1 MTDNAVVIKGRIINK
16 HDTEANWN
24 KAVNFAP
31 LLGETIVYDP
41 DSTHS
46 RPRYKVGI
54 WDGKSEKTADML
66 IMNLP
71 FANEPDT
78 ILEDDLANLFT
89 KAKAARSYA
98 TFNIHLIDT
107 ETNSLAVVSIRYIA
121 NTTTWGEIVAEYP
134 EYFTLSTTE
143 WDKTTGRPYV
153 KFAAPYHGQDFVMKR
168 VTPVDPADP
177 VTVPCTTTDIVDPTR
192 LRATYVCSESS
203 ECPICQA
210 YNN

>member
-1 MTDNAVVIKGRIINK
+1 MTDNTVVIKGRIINK

-89 KAKAARSYA
+89 KARAAHSYA

-107 ETNSLAVVSIRYIA
+107 ETNSLTIVSIRYIA
-121 NTTTWGEIVAEYP
+121 NTTTWGEIVTEYP

-143 WDKTTGRPYV
+143 WDKATGRPYV

-177 VTVPCTTTDIVDPTR
+177 VTVPCTTIDIVDPTR